1 MYIISLL
8 RNTVNDICNLSR
20 VINEEFPG
28 ENREF
33 WGLGGSEMLALAALI

>member
-1 MYIISLL
+1 MYIIALL

-20 VINEEFPG
+20 VINAKFPG

-33 WGLGGSEMLALAALI
+33 LGLVGSEILAFAALI